1 MKKKW
6 SLLSGNEKSVAVISQ
21 GMHHERENTMRRMSF
36 EWVRME
42 NFLQLGNY
50 YLDIEH
56 GHSQKTRIG
65 LPWRSS
71 GWEPAWQCRGH
82 RFNPWSRKIL
92 HSEKP
97 SLITTTTK
105 SQGAATAE
113 PMCCNDWSRHTCA
126 AQQEKPLQWAACETQ
141 QREPCL
147 LQPESLRTAVRTQ
160 SSQTKEE
167 REWQKRVPDW
177 KICEQKSTLPA
188 SPG

>member
-1 MKKKW
+1 
-6 SLLSGNEKSVAVISQ
+6 
-21 GMHHERENTMRRMSF
+21 MHHERENTMRRMSF

-65 LPWRSS
+65 LPWRYS

-113 PMCCNDWSRHTCA
+113 PVCCNDWSRHTCA

-147 LQPESLRTAVRTQ
+147 LQPERACAQQWEPKAAKQKKNENDRRECQTEKYVNRNPPFQLHQAKGFPVSLEVRQ
-160 SSQTKEE
+160 RKM
-167 REWQKRVPDW
+167 
-177 KICEQKSTLPA
+177 TL
-188 SPG
+188 